1 LSDVH
6 IQSLARDLMYPI
18 NPAFLPGGLSR
29 ITPNYSPSDLTSQ
42 VLPYGFGNP

>member
-18 NPAFLPGGLSR
+18 NPAFFAGWPFPDHAKLLAK
-29 ITPNYSPSDLTSQ
+29 
-42 VLPYGFGNP
+42 